1 MSKEHDDT
9 SWSIN
14 TFVKNNDF
22 TNKTV
27 ISFCTSLSSPLG
39 ESDNFLKE
47 MTTGGTWLEEKR
59 FSSNPLSSDIKNFT
73 YKVKNNN

>member
-39 ESDNFLKE
+39 ESNNFLKE

-59 FSSNPLSSDIKNFT
+59 FYHTDKFDDGYRFHKKS
-73 YKVKNNN
+73 

>member
-1 MSKEHDDT
+1 MPKEHDNT

-39 ESDNFLKE
+39 ESDKLLKK
-47 MTTGGTWLEEKR
+47 MTTGDTWLEGKR
-59 FSSNPLSSDIKNFT
+59 FSSNPSSSDIKNLT